1 MASTPIAPA
10 SFTPGGEVPEGE
22 VEVRT
27 RFDGRWSPGFEVV
40 ALERDTCTVRRRSD
54 GVVLPTQ
61 FGVSEVRPRSRR

>member
-10 SFTPGGEVPEGE
+10 PFTPEGE

-40 ALERDTCTVRRRSD
+40 ACERDTCTVRRRSD
-54 GVVLPTQ
+54 GVVLPTP
-61 FGVSEVRPRSRR
+61 FGVGEVRPRSPR